1 MRKYL
6 EEDISL
12 ESNKR
17 IVLSIKTFNL
27 FSIRSIIFNFNKVS
41 TMEIMSMKLE

>member
-1 MRKYL
+1 MRKFL

-27 FSIRSIIFNFNKVS
+27 FINLFSF
-41 TMEIMSMKLE
+41 L